1 MTAEKW
7 VSKQTLSLLKS
18 MFWNLLLHR
27 RFNISKEGVLR
38 VNQKSTAQKVEVAA
52 GRRKADLVLKN
63 ARIVN
68 VFTESVEMADIAIDG
83 GYITGI
89 GSYEGETEKDLEG
102 AVVCPGFLDGH
113 IHLESSMMSP
123 ANFEKA
129 VLPHGTTGVVTDP
142 HEIANVAGTEGIR
155 YMMEAAK
162 DLMMDVFF
170 MLPSCVPSTGLD
182 EAGAVLDAAALEPFY
197 EKDRVLGLAEMMNS
211 YGVVQA
217 DQTVLDKMDA
227 ALAHGKRIDGH
238 APFLSGNGL
247 NAYVAA
253 GVTSDHECSD
263 AAEAMEKLSRGQ
275 WIMIREGTA
284 AKNMEALK
292 PLFEAPYYHRCM
304 LVTDDR
310 HPGDLK
316 RQGHM
321 DYLIRLAV
329 SRGADPVRAIKM
341 ASYQTAQYFGLSNRG
356 AVAPGYLAD
365 LVVVDNLE
373 SFQVKEVYKN
383 GCLAA
388 SGGELCR
395 EHVKSEEKLWD
406 ECIRER
412 VFDSFH
418 MKELTEED
426 FRLDVPETKTQPKLR
441 VIGLCPNELLTESMV
456 VPFEIRE
463 GVAPGVDLEHDIVK
477 MAVLERHHNTGH
489 IGLGFLA
496 GYGLKRGAVASS
508 VAHDSHNLMIA
519 GTNDRDMVLA
529 GNCVRKN
536 KGGLAV
542 VMDGKVIGELP
553 LPIAGLMTD
562 APAEEIDEKLRQMKE
577 ELRNA
582 GIPDTVDPFMTLA
595 FASLPVIPKWRL
607 NTYGLIDVNCQKVIG
622 IWED

>member
-1 MTAEKW
+1 MYKDN
-7 VSKQTLSLLKS
+7 
-18 MFWNLLLHR
+18 MFW
-27 RFNISKEGVLR
+27 EGVLR
-38 VNQKSTAQKVEVAA
+38 MNQKSTAQKVEAAA

-68 VFTESVEMADIAIDG
+68 VFTETLEITDIAIDG
-83 GYITGI
+83 GYIVGL
-89 GSYEGETEKDLEG
+89 GSYEGEKEQDLAG

-123 ANFEKA
+123 ENFEKA

-142 HEIANVAGTEGIR
+142 HEIANVAGTAGIR

-162 DLMMDVFF
+162 DLTIEVFF

-182 EAGAVLDAAALEPFY
+182 ESGAVLDAAALESFY
-197 EKDRVLGLAEMMNS
+197 EEGRVLGLAEMMNS

-217 DQTVLDKMDA
+217 KAAVLEKMESS
-227 ALAHGKRIDGH
+227 LAHGKLVDGH
-238 APFLSGNGL
+238 APFLSGKGL
-247 NAYVAA
+247 NAYVVA
-253 GVTSDHECSD
+253 GVSSDHECSD

-284 AKNMEALK
+284 AKNMEALM
-292 PLFEAPYYHRCM
+292 PLFEAPFYQRCM

-310 HPGDLK
+310 HPGDLM

-329 SRGADPVRAIKM
+329 SRGADPVRAVKM
-341 ASYQTAQYFGLSNRG
+341 ATYHTAQYFGLRNRG

-365 LVVVDNLE
+365 LVVLDDLE
-373 SFQVKEVYKN
+373 SFQVKMVYKN
-383 GCLAA
+383 GHLAA
-388 SGGELCR
+388 IGGKL
-395 EHVKSEEKLWD
+395 SEKGQAENEKLWD
-406 ECIRER
+406 DDIRDR

-426 FRLDVPETKTQPKLR
+426 MRLEIPKSKDFKQEDSRQQDSPDLRMR
-441 VIGLCPNELLTESMV
+441 VIQLCPHELLTKSLVASWKEH
-456 VPFEIRE
+456 E
-463 GVAPGVDLEHDIVK
+463 GVAPGVDLERDIVK
-477 MAVLERHHNTGH
+477 LVVLERHHHTDHMG
-489 IGLGFLA
+489 IGFLA
-496 GYGLKRGAVASS
+496 GYGLKKGAVASS

-542 VMDGKVIGELP
+542 VMDGTVIGELP

-577 ELRNA
+577 ELRKA
-582 GIPDTVDPFMTLA
+582 GIPGTVDPFMTLA

-607 NTYGLIDVNCQKVIG
+607 NTYGLIEVDHQEVIS
-622 IWED
+622 IWEDEKEEISEEHG